1 MNEIFVLRSEDS
13 GVEPA
18 RFAHSA
24 GGIAIP
30 GENHAG
36 DVRILRRER
45 SGLCVLLWGDRVVSG
60 LIQRDVDG
68 HTLEIECDGK
78 RYRGRVRTDAVD
90 AMEQKL
96 HGPSV
101 ANGALKISSPI
112 PGLVKEVRVAAGD
125 TVQAGQTV
133 VVLEAM
139 KMENQIAAPHDGTVE
154 SLAVAAGQT
163 VSSGALLL
171 VLRT

>member
-1 MNEIFVLRSEDS
+1 VNEIFVLRSEDS

-18 RFAHSA
+18 RFANSA

-30 GENHAG
+30 GEKHAG
-36 DVRILRRER
+36 AVRVLRRER
-45 SGLCVLLWGDRVVSG
+45 SGLCVLLGDRVISG
-60 LIQRDVDG
+60 LIQRDADG
-68 HTLEIECDGK
+68 HTLEIESEGK

-96 HGPSV
+96 HGPAA

-112 PGLVKEVRVAAGD
+112 PGLVKEVRIVVGD
-125 TVQAGQTV
+125 TVQAGQTI

-154 SLAVAAGQT
+154 TLAVAAGQT
-163 VSSGALLL
+163 VPAGALLL
-171 VLRT
+171 ILKT